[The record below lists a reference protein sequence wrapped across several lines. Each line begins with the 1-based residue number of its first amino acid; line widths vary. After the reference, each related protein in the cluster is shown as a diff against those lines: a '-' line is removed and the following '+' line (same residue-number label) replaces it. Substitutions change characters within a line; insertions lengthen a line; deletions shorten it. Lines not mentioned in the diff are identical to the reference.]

1 MKQEIFKSMYNKIGL
16 SEEQKDGIYKE
27 LEEAAETGKTA
38 KKVRF
43 TARAAVFAVLFLL
56 SGMTVFAVGRL
67 SMEDRFAEALH
78 PRHEHNLTPDQK
90 GFYEKYGTVLDNVIE
105 TYYGTLKLDA
115 ALYDDYYLIVPY
127 TYDLNPK
134 DDVNREKYSGISID
148 YISYYTKSSSVL
160 DYARL
165 YLGNTRYFDSE
176 DVGISTGSYIFKT
189 SDNEKFEQGE
199 VIQVYTRQSNLMGVD
214 KFLTE
219 FTLGTKVDRVNLTI
233 DEQTRKAFEEN
244 GIMIEEISV
253 SPISIFYSGISCYIS
268 IYTKLSVVL
277 KNGSEVECYYGGHDS
292 SERKEGKLLEEYP
305 YSVNYSNMFTTPI
318 DLEDIEGIQIKTGK
332 THIWIPME
340 YDN

>member
-27 LEEAAETGKTA
+27 LEEAAETGKTS

-90 GFYEKYGTVLDNVIE
+90 GFYEKYGKVLDNEIE

-115 ALYDDYYLIVPY
+115 VLYDDYYLIVPY

-134 DDVNREKYSGISID
+134 DDVNREKYSGISIGNI
-148 YISYYTKSSSVL
+148 YYYTKASLDSDNLWL
-160 DYARL
+160 DYAM
-165 YLGNTRYFDSE
+165 YSDSVE
-176 DVGISTGSYIFKT
+176 PGISTGSYVFKRE
-189 SDNEKFEQGE
+189 NEKFEQGE
-199 VIQVYTRQSNLMGVD
+199 VIQVYMQKSGLSGID
-214 KFLTE
+214 KLLTE

-233 DEQTRKAFEEN
+233 AESTRKEFEEN

-253 SPISIFYSGISCYIS
+253 SPISIFYSGISSFQS

-277 KNGSEVECYYGGHDS
+277 KDGSEIGCYYGGDS
-292 SERKEGKLLEEYP
+292 ASDRKEGKLLEEYP
-305 YSVNYSNMFTTPI
+305 YSINYSRMFTTPI
-318 DLEDIEGIQIKTGK
+318 DLEEIEGIRIKTGK
-332 THIWIPME
+332 THIWIPMDYE
-340 YDN
+340 D

>member
-27 LEEAAETGKTA
+27 LEEAAESGKTA
-38 KKVRF
+38 RKVRF

-90 GFYEKYGTVLDNVIE
+90 GFYEKYGKVLDNEIE

-115 ALYDDYYLIVPY
+115 VLYDDYYLIVPY
-127 TYDLNPK
+127 TYDENPK
-134 DDVNREKYSGISID
+134 DGGNREKYSGINID
-148 YISYYTKSSSVL
+148 NIYFYTEVNSAPADL
-160 DYARL
+160 P
-165 YLGNTRYFDSE
+165 LGYTRYWDSVE
-176 DVGISTGSYIFKT
+176 DGITMGSYVSRVK
-189 SDNEKFEQGE
+189 DDEKFEQDE
-199 VIQVYTRQSNLMGVD
+199 VIRVGTERSDLSGMD
-214 KFLTE
+214 KYLSE

-233 DEQTRKAFEEN
+233 DESTRKEFEEN

-253 SPISIFYSGISCYIS
+253 SPISMYYSGISSFKS

-277 KNGSEVECYYGGHDS
+277 KDGSEIGCYYGGDGYS
-292 SERKEGKLLEEYP
+292 DRKEGKLLEEYP
-305 YSVNYSNMFTTPI
+305 YSVNYSRMFTTPI
-318 DLEDIEGIQIKTGK
+318 DLDEVEGIQIKTGK

-340 YDN
+340 YDD

>member
-43 TARAAVFAVLFLL
+43 TTRAAVFAVLFLL
-56 SGMTVFAVGRL
+56 SGMTVFAVGRFSL
-67 SMEDRFAEALH
+67 EDKFAEAMH

-90 GFYEKYGTVLDNVIE
+90 GFYEQYGQVLDEEIE
-105 TYYGTLKLDA
+105 TYYGTLKLEA
-115 ALYDDYYLIVPY
+115 VLYDDYYLLIPY
-127 TYDLNPK
+127 SYDMNPE
-134 DDVNREKYSGISID
+134 DDGNREQFSGIGIDGIAFVANANSD
-148 YISYYTKSSSVL
+148 YISYPLDQCRYYSSS
-160 DYARL
+160 D
-165 YLGNTRYFDSE
+165 D
-176 DVGISTGSYIFKT
+176 GIISGSYIFSQT
-189 SDNEKFEQGE
+189 DNETFEPGE
-199 VIQVYTRQSNLMGVD
+199 VIQVYTKKRATTSYVD

-253 SPISIFYSGISCYIS
+253 SPISIFYSGISSFKS
-268 IYTKLSVVL
+268 IYTKLYVVL
-277 KNGSEVECYYGGHDS
+277 KNGSEVECYYGGNDS

-305 YSVNYSNMFTTPI
+305 YSVNYSNMFTAPI
-318 DLEDIEGIQIKTGK
+318 NLEEVEGIRIKTGK

-340 YDN
+340 YDD

>member
-27 LEEAAETGKTA
+27 LEEAAESDKTS

-90 GFYEKYGTVLDNVIE
+90 GFYEKYGKVLDNEIE

-115 ALYDDYYLIVPY
+115 VLYDDYYLIVPY
-127 TYDLNPK
+127 TYDLNPQ
-134 DDVNREKYSGISID
+134 DDVNREKYSGISLD
-148 YISYYTKSSSVL
+148 NISYYTEV
-160 DYARL
+160 
-165 YLGNTRYFDSE
+165 DSE
-176 DVGISTGSYIFKT
+176 PVVLPLDNYRYGDSAEPGVQVGSYIFDT
-189 SDNEKFEQGE
+189 RDNEKFEQGE
-199 VIQVYTRQSNLMGVD
+199 VIKVYTRRRDLSGVD

-233 DEQTRKAFEEN
+233 AESTRKEFEEN

-253 SPISIFYSGISCYIS
+253 SPISIFYSGISSFQS

-277 KNGSEVECYYGGHDS
+277 KDGSEIGCYYGGDS
-292 SERKEGKLLEEYP
+292 ASDRKEGKLLEEYP
-305 YSVNYSNMFTTPI
+305 YSINYSRMFTTPI
-318 DLEDIEGIQIKTGK
+318 DLEEIEGIRIKTGK
-332 THIWIPME
+332 THIWIPMDYE
-340 YDN
+340 D